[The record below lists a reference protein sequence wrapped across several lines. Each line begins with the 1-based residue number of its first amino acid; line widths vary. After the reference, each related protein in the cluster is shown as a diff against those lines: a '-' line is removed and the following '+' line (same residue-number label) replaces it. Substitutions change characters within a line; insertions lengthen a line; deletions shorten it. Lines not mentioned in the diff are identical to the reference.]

1 MELTVCRRAR
11 RVPTKVLWRA
21 RRRIQTWRALR
32 STSQL
37 GGHAMG
43 RIAVLRRRGKAGAA
57 LVGAASHYAAE
68 EVAGSMADLG
78 RLWLRGAVVV
88 RALAGA
94 AALLDLALELS
105 DAVFIPAPRLGGGSL
120 AGTGRARHGGR
131 VLGLHLVVL
140 ALERVDLATDKLDLI
155 DVAGNCPAG

>member
-1 MELTVCRRAR
+1 MGRLRDRQHRLVELAAGQRSVTATLDLSYQDLSGDLRRAYR
-11 RVPTKVLWRA
+11 L
-21 RRRIQTWRALR
+21 
-32 STSQL
+32 L
-37 GGHAMG
+37 GLHLGPDFDP
-43 RIAVLRRRGKAGAA
+43 
-57 LVGAASHYAAE
+57 YA
-68 EVAGSMADLG
+68 
-78 RLWLRGAVVV
+78 
-88 RALAGA
+88 A